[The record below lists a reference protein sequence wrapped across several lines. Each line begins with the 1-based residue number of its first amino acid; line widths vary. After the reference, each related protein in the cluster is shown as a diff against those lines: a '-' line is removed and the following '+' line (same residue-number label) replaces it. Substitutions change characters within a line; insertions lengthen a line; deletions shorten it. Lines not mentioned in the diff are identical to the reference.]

1 MLSAHPIDVRW
12 RISSWSKSDN
22 CVEVG
27 SRETAVLIRDTK
39 NRSGR
44 VLSFPFTVWEDFIN
58 TIQADNTSLRQDLR
72 S

>member
-1 MLSAHPIDVRW
+1 MLSAHPRDVRW

-27 SRETAVLIRDTK
+27 SSEAAVLIRDTK

-44 VLSFPFTVWEDFIN
+44 VLSFPFTAWEDFIK
-58 TIQADNTSLRQDLR
+58 TIQADNSGLRQDLR